1 MAFFNLSTCI
11 ANDWKRFDNI
21 ITVTLKDFDGGVTSV
36 QGVVSQPLNK
46 KQTAMVMQAVG
57 VDDETQ
63 SFSLPVANLSG
74 VEPQQG
80 NRVVDNNGV
89 VWNVLSCELLTL
101 DTRWMLACVRNRSEY
116 VSFNLSLSYQGTNGT
131 IGAGQFNDDGNNP
144 RNFVIGDASANY
156 FAGKLQGSPGGGTE
170 ITLTGNSGTIV
181 TNVYSVVFNGDGTTT
196 INTILSLFSSPIPW
210 QIDESVSFSIT
221 S

>member
-63 SFSLPVANLSG
+63 SFSLPVANLGS

-101 DTRWMLACVRNRSEY
+101 DTRWMLACVKNRTQY
-116 VSFNLSLSYQGTNGT
+116 VEPTTLTYIGSQQTTSDGEISDDQNSPKNFTLGMPYGSYFLGKLNAVSTGPTGTLVTFSGTRGSVSANIHSIYDNNDGTIWLNTWMAGPTTIPWHVGDTITLSY
-131 IGAGQFNDDGNNP
+131 
-144 RNFVIGDASANY
+144 
-156 FAGKLQGSPGGGTE
+156 
-170 ITLTGNSGTIV
+170 
-181 TNVYSVVFNGDGTTT
+181 
-196 INTILSLFSSPIPW
+196 
-210 QIDESVSFSIT
+210 
-221 S
+221 